1 MTINVA
7 WDNDSKYVVR
17 FDVTSKSDW
26 NEFSHAVETAKAMIG
41 SADATVDLIINASQG
56 AAPPPGA
63 LLKFRRAQESRPA
76 NQGVTI
82 IVESNLFAR
91 MLFAAF
97 ARVYPRLADLMW
109 LAPDLAEARR
119 LAEVWQKARATG
131 AVA

>member
-1 MTINVA
+1 
-7 WDNDSKYVVR
+7 
-17 FDVTSKSDW
+17 
-26 NEFSHAVETAKAMIG
+26 MIG

-63 LLKFRRAQESRPA
+63 LLKFRRAQELRPA

-97 ARVYPRLADLMW
+97 ARVYPRLADLIVVGPGPGRG
-109 LAPDLAEARR
+109 ATAGRGLAERPRDRR
-119 LAEVWQKARATG
+119 GGLRIS
-131 AVA
+131 